1 MEMRS
6 ARHRAAPAAARIAI
20 RTSSASINDLLLI
33 STGTKSIRSICIDCI
48 IGRCLKNALFL
59 IPFCLLPTVA
69 AATVMMM
76 RMMMMMI
83 ATTTRLQG
91 PSISSIG
98 LRAGYLSVRTA
109 GGASDRHLLKARLTN
124 GLTYLLTYLL

>member
-33 STGTKSIRSICIDCI
+33 STGTKSIRSICVDCI

-69 AATVMMM
+69 AATVMML
-76 RMMMMMI
+76 MMMMI